1 MNIAIAGAGYVG
13 LSLAVL
19 LAQHN
24 KVACVTTT
32 AAKAERINSGRSPI
46 RDREIETFL
55 SAHREGKISLDL
67 TATTDGE
74 SAYRAADTV
83 IIAVPT
89 NYDEK
94 QGRFDTSVVEQV
106 IETVLQVNPAALLV
120 IKSTVPMGYT
130 ELAREKYH
138 TENILFSPEFLRE
151 SRALY
156 DNLHPSRIIVGTSP
170 SRQREAEEF
179 AALLSRAAREPLLEL
194 ETAPESI
201 PTVFASPTEAEAIKL
216 FSNAYLA
223 VRVSFFNELDT
234 YAQLKGLDAGR
245 IIRGVCL
252 DPRIGAHYNN
262 PSFGYGGYCLP
273 KDTAQLLANYEDVPQ
288 DLIGAVVRSNAT
300 RKDFIAATVL
310 ERAPG
315 IVGVYRLTM
324 KSGSD
329 NFRTSAI
336 LGVMERIREKGVPV
350 VIYEPTLGERD
361 SFSGCEVI
369 KDLDAFK
376 RRSDVIL
383 ANRFDPCLQD
393 VMEKVYTR
401 DLYFRD

>member
-19 LAQHN
+19 LAQHER
-24 KVACVTTT
+24 VSCVTTT
-32 AAKAERINSGRSPI
+32 ASKAEKINAGISPI
-46 RDREIETFL
+46 RDREIEVFL
-55 SAHREGKISLDL
+55 SAGREGRICLDL
-67 TATTDGE
+67 RATTDAE
-74 SAYRAADTV
+74 RAYREAELV

-89 NYDEK
+89 NYDEQ
-94 QGRFDTSVVEQV
+94 QGCFDTSVVEQV
-106 IETVLQVNPAALLV
+106 IETVLRVNPGALMV
-120 IKSTVPMGYT
+120 IKSTIPMGYT
-130 ELAREKYH
+130 ELVQEKYG

-156 DNLHPSRIIVGTSP
+156 DNLHPSRIIVGAKP
-170 SRQREAEEF
+170 ARRQAAEAF
-179 AALLSRAAREPLLEL
+179 AGLLIRAAREPLLAL
-194 ETAPESI
+194 EPAPEEI
-201 PTVFASPTEAEAIKL
+201 PTVFAAPTEAEAIKL
-216 FSNAYLA
+216 FANAYLA

-252 DPRIGAHYNN
+252 DPRIGEHYNN

-273 KDTAQLLANYEDVPQ
+273 KDTVQLLANYKDVPQ
-288 DLIGAVVRSNAT
+288 NLIGAVVQSNAT
-300 RKDFIAATVL
+300 RKDFIASTVL
-310 ERAPG
+310 SRHPRAVG
-315 IVGVYRLTM
+315 IYRLTM

-336 LGVMERIREKGVPV
+336 QGVMERIKAAGVTML
-350 VIYEPTLGERD
+350 IYEPSLGGQD

-369 KDLDAFK
+369 KELDAFK

-383 ANRFDPCLQD
+383 ANRWDPCLED
-393 VMEKVYTR
+393 VSDKVYTR